1 LEIFCAR
8 RSYGCGYLDC
18 WNTIMGAND
27 PLEKHVLSRD
37 MDLCEE
43 CGEWKPVIIRIRKR
57 RIAPKWFCE
66 QMDYFEKDRG
76 K

>member
-1 LEIFCAR
+1 
-8 RSYGCGYLDC
+8 
-18 WNTIMGAND
+18 MGAND

-43 CGEWKPVIIRIRKR
+43 SGEWKPVIIRIRKR